1 MRQEVGMLI
10 RVDPE
15 SPRPLF
21 EQIAA
26 SVRSDVLAGR
36 LQAGDRLPA
45 AREVAEA
52 IEVNVHTVL
61 RAYQQLRDESLVD
74 LRRGR
79 GAVISASAG
88 ALAELR
94 AEIGALVERAAS
106 LGLSPTA
113 LAALIQESDDRG
125 GAS

>member
-1 MRQEVGMLI
+1 MLI

-61 RAYQQLRDESLVD
+61 RAYQQLRDDSLVD